1 MSEDRK
7 TWTEEIKVQGEGL
20 VAKVRELVRE
30 GNVRQITIKNE
41 KGEVV
46 VSFPLTLGVVGA
58 LLAPTLAAVGAVAA
72 LLTNCT
78 IVIERAED

>member
-20 VAKVRELVRE
+20 VAKVKELVRE